1 MRYSVL
7 IFLFLLIALAACK
20 PKAPEPLSAVEVVD
34 SAIAV
39 AGGPL
44 YRTSRISFDFRE
56 RTYES
61 FMEDGSK
68 VLTRETATDSGLI
81 RDVRSSDT
89 FKRFLGDS
97 LLTLAD
103 STARK
108 YSNSVNSVHYFAY
121 LPYGLNDRAVNKELL
136 GKVTLKDTEYYKI
149 RVTFQE
155 EGGGED
161 FEDIFVYWFNTQT
174 FRPDYLA
181 YEFQTNGGGMRF
193 REAYNDR
200 DVGGIRFQDYINY
213 KPAEKASVEDLDR
226 LYSEGK
232 LQELSRIELSRF
244 SVIPGNYN

>member
-1 MRYSVL
+1 MRYSLLV
-7 IFLFLLIALAACK
+7 FLFLLISLAACK
-20 PKAPEPLSAVEVVD
+20 PKGPEPLTAAEVVD

-61 FMEDGSK
+61 FLEDGSK
-68 VLTRETATDSGLI
+68 VLTRETVTDSGII
-81 RDVRSSDT
+81 RDVRAASA
-89 FKRFLGDS
+89 FKRYLNDS

-103 STARK
+103 TTAHK

-136 GKVTLKDTEYYKI
+136 GKVTIKDAEYYKI

-200 DVGGIRFQDYINY
+200 NAGGIRFQDYINY
-213 KPAEKASVEDLDR
+213 KPVGKISVEDLDR

-232 LQELSRIELSRF
+232 LEELTRIELSGLR
-244 SVIPGNYN
+244 VIPGNYN